1 MDNNIKTTV
10 IIPNYNGM
18 KYLPGCLASLE
29 ALEEPFAICI
39 VDNGSADGSV
49 EWLKQYSCKKKKIQT
64 IFLPENTGFCGAVNT
79 GILQTDTPYVLLLNN
94 DTRVLPGF
102 VRALEQNLEDHP
114 DTFSAGAKMLVMK
127 QPELI
132 DDAGDLYC
140 ALGWAYGR
148 GKGKPET
155 GFDKPAKIFAACG
168 GACIYRRSVLNEIGL
183 LDENHFAYLEDV
195 DLGYRAQ
202 IYGYVNRYEPKA
214 RVLHAGSAV
223 SGSRHNAFKVNLS
236 SRNSIYLIWKNQPFL
251 QHLLNF
257 PFIFTGVV
265 VKTLFFLPKHLAGN
279 YIRGVCQGVKL
290 ALSKEGRAHKVH
302 VKLSQIGSLCK
313 IQFQLWKNLFRL
325 FL

>member
-1 MDNNIKTTV
+1 
-10 IIPNYNGM
+10 M
-18 KYLPGCLASLE
+18 KYLPDCLASLE
-29 ALEEPFAICI
+29 VLEEPFAICI

-148 GKGKPET
+148 G
-155 GFDKPAKIFAACG
+155 
-168 GACIYRRSVLNEIGL
+168 
-183 LDENHFAYLEDV
+183 
-195 DLGYRAQ
+195 
-202 IYGYVNRYEPKA
+202 
-214 RVLHAGSAV
+214 
-223 SGSRHNAFKVNLS
+223 
-236 SRNSIYLIWKNQPFL
+236 
-251 QHLLNF
+251 
-257 PFIFTGVV
+257 
-265 VKTLFFLPKHLAGN
+265 
-279 YIRGVCQGVKL
+279 
-290 ALSKEGRAHKVH
+290 
-302 VKLSQIGSLCK
+302 
-313 IQFQLWKNLFRL
+313 
-325 FL
+325 

>member
-1 MDNNIKTTV
+1 MN
-10 IIPNYNGM
+10 
-18 KYLPGCLASLE
+18 YLPDCLASLE
-29 ALEEPFAICI
+29 ALEESFAVCV
-39 VDNGSADGSV
+39 VDNGSTDGSV
-49 EWLKQYSCKKKKIQT
+49 EWLQAYEQKQKLVQT
-64 IFLPENTGFCGAVNT
+64 VFLPENTGFCGAVNT
-79 GILQTDTPYVLLLNN
+79 GIRQTDTPYVLLLNN

-102 VRALEQNLEDHP
+102 VQALEQNLDTHP
-114 DTFSAGAKMLVMK
+114 DTFSAAAKMLVMK
-127 QPELI
+127 QPELL

-155 GFDKPAKIFAACG
+155 DYNQPAKIFAACG
-168 GACIYRRSVLNEIGL
+168 GACIYRRSA

-202 IYGYVNRYEPKA
+202 IFGYVNRYEPGA

-257 PFIFTGVV
+257 PFIFIGIA

-279 YIRGVCQGVKL
+279 YVKGVCRGVKL
-290 ALSKEGRAHKVH
+290 ALSKEGRSHKVP
-302 VKLSQIGSLCK
+302 VKPAQYGNLCK
-313 IQFQLWKNLFRL
+313 IQLQLWLNLFRL
-325 FL
+325 IF

>member
-1 MDNNIKTTV
+1 MN
-10 IIPNYNGM
+10 
-18 KYLPGCLASLE
+18 YLPDCLASLE
-29 ALEEPFAICI
+29 ALEESFAVCV
-39 VDNGSADGSV
+39 VDNGSTDGSV
-49 EWLKQYSCKKKKIQT
+49 EWLQAYEQKQKPVQT
-64 IFLPENTGFCGAVNT
+64 VFLLENTGFCGAVNT
-79 GILQTDTPYVLLLNN
+79 GIRQTDTPYVLLLNN

-102 VRALEQNLEDHP
+102 VQALEQNLDTHP
-114 DTFSAGAKMLVMK
+114 DTFSAAAKMLVMK
-127 QPELI
+127 QPELL

-148 GKGKPET
+148 GKGKPEM
-155 GFDKPAKIFAACG
+155 DYNQPAKIFAACG
-168 GACIYRRSVLNEIGL
+168 GACIYRRSVLDEIGV

-202 IYGYVNRYEPKA
+202 IFGYVNRYEPGA

-257 PFIFTGVV
+257 PFIFIGIA

-279 YIRGVCQGVKL
+279 YVKGVCRGVKL
-290 ALSKEGRAHKVH
+290 ALSKEGRSHKVP
-302 VKLSQIGSLCK
+302 VKPVQYGNLCK
-313 IQFQLWKNLFRL
+313 IQLQLWLNLFRL
-325 FL
+325 IF